1 MLKVLGHGPSLSAGA
16 GFEGACVTPDSPSWS
31 VLWSRGS
38 GDVPGGDTAPPVED
52 ALRPFRFPRIAKLLG
67 KTIALSYRLTGKD
80 RYDDFRVER
89 VHGAPFVVMPSVFN
103 PKVPRAGEFLAAQLD
118 SRLLGPEAEV
128 LDMGTGSGVCAVIA
142 ARHARRVVAVDINPE
157 AVRCAGVNALLNH
170 LEHKI
175 EVRHGD
181 LFAPVLVERFDV
193 IVFNPPFLVGTPQSD
208 RDRAWRSNDVAER
221 FAAGLSAHL
230 KPGGFALM
238 VLSTFGAAPVF
249 LQEFRKRDI
258 AVRVLARRRFVNETL
273 AVFRIEPSP
282 QRHS

>member
-1 MLKVLGHGPSLSAGA
+1 MFDSTQAHPAPSVG
-16 GFEGACVTPDSPSWS
+16 DS
-31 VLWSRGS
+31 
-38 GDVPGGDTAPPVED
+38 
-52 ALRPFRFPRIAKLLG
+52 LRPFRFPRIAKLLG
-67 KTIALSYRLTGKD
+67 KAIALSYRLTGKD

-103 PKVPRAGEFLAAQLD
+103 PKVPRTGEFLAAQLD
-118 SRLLGPEAEV
+118 SRLVGPEAEV

-157 AVRCAGVNALLNH
+157 AVRCAGINALLNH

-175 EVRHGD
+175 EVRHAD
-181 LFAPVLVERFDV
+181 LFAAVPAERFDV
-193 IVFNPPFLVGTPQSD
+193 ILFNPPFLVGAPEND

-238 VLSTFGAAPVF
+238 LLSTFGAAPVF
-249 LQEFRKRDI
+249 LEEFRKQGC
-258 AVRVLARRRFVNETL
+258 AVQVLARRRFVNEAL
-273 AVFRIEPSP
+273 AVFRVEPAP
-282 QRHS
+282 QRHL